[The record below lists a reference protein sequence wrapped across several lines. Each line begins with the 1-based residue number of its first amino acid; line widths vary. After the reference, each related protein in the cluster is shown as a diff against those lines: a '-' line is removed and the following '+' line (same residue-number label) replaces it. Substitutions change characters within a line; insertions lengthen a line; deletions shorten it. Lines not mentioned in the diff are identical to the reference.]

1 MYAADNVDQIASHFY
16 EQGRADAVKDVVKT
30 SKNLSDV
37 KAREG
42 NTGEVFVGGF
52 KVKSISGADSTKLK
66 IKKRK
71 FN

>member
-1 MYAADNVDQIASHFY
+1 
-16 EQGRADAVKDVVKT
+16 
-30 SKNLSDV
+30 V

-42 NTGEVFVGGF
+42 NTGEVFIGGM

-71 FN
+71 FNN